1 MKFAENLRYLRRQ
14 KSISQNELA
23 DYLGYKSFTTIQKW
37 EDGSAT
43 PPYKIIVKIADF
55 FDVETEE
62 LMHQNLSF
70 NLKTEIP
77 VLGFVRG
84 GQPIFAEQEYI
95 GFEYVFGDDAKHSDC
110 FYLEVVGDS
119 MKDARILPKDL
130 LYVKKQNH
138 LNSGDIGVILLDD
151 SETTVKRVIYK
162 NDLMILQPENE
173 EYQPIILTAEDQKK
187 RNVKIVG
194 KVLHNKIK
202 F

>member
-1 MKFAENLRYLRRQ
+1 MNFATNLRYLRKR
-14 KSISQNELA
+14 KNISQNELA

-43 PPYKIIVKIADF
+43 PPYRVIVKIADF
-55 FDVETEE
+55 FGVETEE
-62 LMHQNLSF
+62 LMHQNLPL
-70 NLKTEIP
+70 NLKTQIP

-84 GQPIFAEQEYI
+84 GQPTFAEQQYI
-95 GFEYVFGDDAKHSDC
+95 GFEHVFPDDARHSDC

-119 MKDARILPKDL
+119 MKDARILPQDL

-138 LNSGDIGVILLDD
+138 LNSGDIGVFLLDD

-173 EYQPIILTAEDQKK
+173 EYQPIILTAEDQKN
-187 RNVKIVG
+187 RNVQIIG
-194 KVLHNKIK
+194 KVLHNRIK